1 MGAQELATTFIEKL
15 NQVPRHQED
24 EENEEDDIQVDEE
37 DKCGITR
44 KIGSFTQFRKADE
57 REGQEHNGEGSRQ
70 NNRPFPVKAATVFL
84 WLLLL
89 MMLLHAVP
97 LLHYRRRSA
106 TTSESTTLKRK
117 HVVNGK

>member
-1 MGAQELATTFIEKL
+1 MGAQELAAMFIEKL

-37 DKCGITR
+37 DKCGIAR
-44 KIGSFTQFRKADE
+44 KIGGFTQFREADE

-89 MMLLHAVP
+89 LMLHAVP
-97 LLHYRRRSA
+97 LFHYRRKSA
-106 TTSESTTLKRK
+106 ITSESTKLKRR
-117 HVVNGK
+117 HVVSGK